1 MWPRAMR
8 VTMATQQRS
17 EASQHA
23 FDSTMVPPLRE
34 ALVIE
39 DGDATRTRSSDGSD
53 DAPPPVVG
61 SHRVVAPLQYRDP
74 DRYEVVAEH
83 GRGGIGR
90 VQCARDKELGRTV
103 AIKELI
109 KRGDIGEVRFLRE
122 AMITARLEHPGI
134 VPIHEAGRWPDGTPF
149 YVMKLVA
156 GRSLKELIEERESVD
171 ERIGLLHHVIAVAD
185 AVAYAHER
193 DIIHRDLKPANVI
206 AGDFGETV
214 VIDWGLAKDVHA
226 ADDAPAAD
234 GPYRTNAR
242 SDLTVAGAVLG
253 TPLYMSPEQARGEWV
268 DQRTDVFA
276 IGAMLWQ
283 LCSLDRMPP
292 PGLRERERMLR
303 RARIDRDLVTI
314 IVKALA
320 PDPDSRYRNAGELAA
335 DLKAFKSG
343 ARIAAR
349 QYSLVAMF
357 AHWIRRH
364 RVLAAA
370 IGIVVALA
378 VVGSFVYVR
387 NIASE
392 RDRADA
398 AAARAE
404 TQRIIAASERDH
416 ARLAEASALLD
427 QDPTRARQ
435 VLETIDL
442 RTPEYALLRGRAN
455 NGAATRV
462 IPVRDGVWK
471 LRRHPVTA
479 EIAVVT
485 NLAELDVL
493 DVDTGELRV
502 VDHDLLDAITH
513 EVNGWA
519 YLRKHFG
526 ETGATLASTSHARTL
541 DAGESI
547 GDNEGTLLAANGR
560 MYALTQGDLYT
571 LEASGPVLVRHGVR
585 GIGGSEHVLMICT
598 KAGTLEVMRDGVV
611 AKPARCANNPSL
623 TPLAA
628 SGLDYAA
635 LLDPDTLL
643 LVRDG
648 KALELAAHVTGEYG
662 LVLASSGLLGVADL
676 NGKPAFVAPGGQRLE
691 LGPPHAARVLS
702 VAADG
707 DIVAW
712 GFEDGVVIALDTK
725 TGQSWNFIGHGARV
739 SALAVDARHARLLSA
754 GRDEIRVWSLTPSPL
769 QVIDGLPCLA
779 FNASRSSDG
788 TRIVLDCDDGSVRE
802 WSLTSGKLRVLHQ
815 HDGIAYGVAWLGDSA
830 CSAGWDG
837 RVLCTA
843 GTVTRELRPPGSRV
857 RRLVASPHGELV
869 IATDDGAVSYASRD
883 ELYRHPHI
891 PYALAVS
898 DDARHIASG
907 GYDGSMIVYD
917 AVAHRRT
924 STAIAHSG
932 LITSVGWRAGEVWT
946 AGMDGAIKRW
956 RDDAATLRSV
966 ATIQEQ
972 GAVRFF
978 RLSSDGWSATVGGRT
993 LVVHRGS
1000 HELRLDLGRF
1010 VERCE
1015 VSPEHRYVAAGTSSE
1030 VVIVDLVRHAVA
1042 MVPMPSRGG
1051 YIGFANPGFL
1061 TISNGD
1067 GGGLS
1072 TVPLSSLDYID
1083 YESTKHETTEQED

>member
-1 MWPRAMR
+1 
-8 VTMATQQRS
+8 
-17 EASQHA
+17 
-23 FDSTMVPPLRE
+23 MVAPLRE

-39 DGDATRTRSSDGSD
+39 DGDATRTRGSDGSD

-74 DRYEVVAEH
+74 DRYEVIGEH

-268 DQRTDVFA
+268 DQRADVFA

-320 PDPDSRYRNAGELAA
+320 PDPDDRYRNAGELAA

-349 QYSLVAMF
+349 QYSVVAMF

-370 IGIVVALA
+370 VGIMVAFALA
-378 VVGSFVYVR
+378 GSFVYVR
-387 NIASE
+387 NIATE

-398 AAARAE
+398 SAVHAE
-404 TQRIIAASERDH
+404 TQRLIAASERDH

-427 QDPTRARQ
+427 KDPTRARQ
-435 VLETIDL
+435 VLETLDL
-442 RTPEYALLRGRAN
+442 RTPEYALLRSRAN
-455 NGAATRV
+455 QGAATRV
-462 IPVRDGVWK
+462 ITVRDGVWK
-471 LRRHPVTA
+471 LRPHPVTS

-485 NLAELDVL
+485 NIGELNVL
-493 DVDTGELRV
+493 DVETGKLRV
-502 VDHDLLDAITH
+502 VDRNLQGGITRDT
-513 EVNGWA
+513 NGWVYVRQA
-519 YLRKHFG
+519 FG
-526 ETGATLASTSHARTL
+526 APTATLATTAHGRTTDVTSALSTQTTL
-541 DAGESI
+541 V
-547 GDNEGTLLAANGR
+547 AADGR
-560 MYALTQGDLYT
+560 IYALARGDLYT
-571 LEASGPVLVRHGVR
+571 VESSEATLVRHGIR
-585 GIGGSEHVLMICT
+585 AIGGSERVLMICT
-598 KAGTLEVMRDGVV
+598 SAGTLDITVDGIA
-611 AKPARCANNPSL
+611 AKPTRCANN
-623 TPLAA
+623 TNEWTLAA
-628 SGLDYAA
+628 SGSSYAA
-635 LLDPDTLL
+635 LLDSDTLL
-643 LVRDG
+643 LVRNG
-648 KALELAAHVTGEYG
+648 KAVQLAAHVTGEYA
-662 LVLASSGLLGVADL
+662 LVLASSGLLGVADVG
-676 NGKPAFVAPGGQRLE
+676 GKPAYVAAQGEQLE
-691 LGPPHAARVLS
+691 FGPPHTSRALS

-725 TGQSWNFIGHGARV
+725 TGQSWKLIGHGAGV
-739 SALAVDARHARLLSA
+739 ASLAVDASRARLLSV
-754 GRDEIRVWSLTPSPL
+754 GRDEIRVWSLTPSP
-769 QVIDGLPCLA
+769 QTVIERLPCLA
-779 FNASRSSDG
+779 FNAVPSPDR
-788 TRIVLDCDDGSVRE
+788 TRIVLDCDDGNVRE
-802 WSLTSGKLRVLHQ
+802 WSLTSGNLRVLHK
-815 HDGIAYGVAWLGDSA
+815 HDGVAYGVAWLGNSA

-837 RVLCTA
+837 RVLCTT
-843 GTVTRELRPPGSRV
+843 GTDTRELRASGARV
-857 RRLVASPHGELV
+857 RRLVATPRGDDLL
-869 IATDDGAVSYASRD
+869 IGTDGGAVSYVSRG
-883 ELYRHPHI
+883 ELYRHNHI
-891 PYALAVS
+891 PYALALS
-898 DDARHIASG
+898 DDARHLASG
-907 GYDGSMIVYD
+907 AYDGSLIVYD
-917 AVAHRRT
+917 VSTHAHT
-924 STAIAHSG
+924 NPVIAHAG
-932 LITSVGWRAGEVWT
+932 LITNIGWRSREIWS

-956 RDDAATLRSV
+956 REDGNTLRPI

-978 RLSSDGWSATVGGRT
+978 QLSSDGWSATVGGRT

-1015 VSPEHRYVAAGTSSE
+1015 VSPEDRYVAAGTSTE
-1030 VVIVDLVRHAVA
+1030 VVVVDLVRRAVA
-1042 MVPMPSRGG
+1042 TVPLASGG
-1051 YIGFANPGFL
+1051 YLGFANPGFL
-1061 TISNGD
+1061 TISNGS
-1067 GGGLS
+1067 GLI

-1083 YESTKHETTEQED
+1083 YESTKHETTQQEH